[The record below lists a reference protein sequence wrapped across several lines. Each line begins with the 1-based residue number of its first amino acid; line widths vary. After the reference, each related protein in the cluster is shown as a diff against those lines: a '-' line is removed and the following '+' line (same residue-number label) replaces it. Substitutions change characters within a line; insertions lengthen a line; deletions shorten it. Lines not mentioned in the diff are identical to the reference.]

1 MLNRVLVSLRK
12 RLMKGAEAMR
22 LNEIVTRYL
31 EANGISKKYFS
42 ECNGCDLAVTYKWLN
57 GEIKTLPADKLKKI
71 HSFLNGEYYKSIETV
86 MED

>member
-1 MLNRVLVSLRK
+1 
-12 RLMKGAEAMR
+12 MR

-42 ECNGCDLAVTYKWLN
+42 ECIGCDLAVTYKWLN

-71 HSFLNGEYYKSIETV
+71 HSFLNGELYKALGCKSETWLSMV
-86 MED
+86 EPKKNQKENK